1 MTPNRISPVASSPTG
16 SEGIL
21 GEVMRTQVAIIGSG
35 PAGLILG
42 HLLQQAGIDTLIL
55 EARDR
60 AYVRA
65 RVRAGLLEQGT
76 VDLLTRMGVA
86 SRLHA
91 EGLVHDGITLS
102 FGGARHRIDCK
113 ALTGRTVTVYGQTEV
128 TCDLID
134 AREKMGAE
142 TIYEADVL
150 ELKGFDSESPVIV
163 FRENGQIRELKCDFI
178 LGCDGFHGIS
188 RRSVPEKSIEFF
200 DRVYPFGWLGVMAEV
215 PPAESEVIYA
225 NHPRGFGLFSMR
237 TPTRQRCYIQ
247 IPLDE
252 TLEQWPDDRFWDE
265 LRLRLDPDTAAA
277 VVVAPSVE
285 KAIAPLR
292 SFVAEP
298 MRFGRLFLAGDAAH
312 IVPPTGGKGL
322 NLAVSDALYL
332 SEALIQH
339 YLEGSDA
346 GLNGYSQRALARV
359 WKAERFSWWMT
370 TLLHDFPDMA
380 PFQRKIQQT
389 ELEYLFSSKA
399 AMTTLA
405 ENYVGLLY

>member
-1 MTPNRISPVASSPTG
+1 
-16 SEGIL
+16 
-21 GEVMRTQVAIIGSG
+21 MRTQVAIIGSG
-35 PAGLILG
+35 PAGLVLG
-42 HLLQQAGIDTLIL
+42 QLLHQAGIDAVIL

-76 VDLLTRMGVA
+76 VDLLTQMGVA
-86 SRLHA
+86 ARLNA
-91 EGLVHDGITLS
+91 EGLVHEGITLS
-102 FGGARHRIDCK
+102 FGSSRHRIDCK
-113 ALTGRTVTVYGQTEV
+113 ALTGRSVTVYGQTEV

-134 AREKMGAE
+134 AREAAGGK
-142 TIYEADVL
+142 TIYEAEIM
-150 ELKGFDSESPVIV
+150 ELKDFDTAKPKVV
-163 FRENGQIRELKCDFI
+163 FKEKGSVRELACDFI
-178 LGCDGFHGIS
+178 VGCDGFHGIS
-188 RRSVPEKSIEFF
+188 RRSVPEASIEFF
-200 DRVYPFGWLGVMAEV
+200 DRIYPFGWLGVMAEV
-215 PPAESEVIYA
+215 PPASSEIIYA

-247 IPLDE
+247 VSQEE

-265 LRLRLDPDTAAA
+265 LRLRLDPETAAA
-277 VVVAPSVE
+277 VVVAPSIE

-322 NLAVSDALYL
+322 NLAVSDALFL
-332 SEALIQH
+332 SEALVELYQ
-339 YLEGSDA
+339 EKSAA
-346 GLNGYSQRALARV
+346 GIDDYSRRALARV

-370 TLLHDFPDMA
+370 NLLHDFPGTT
-380 PFQRKIQQT
+380 PFEKKMRQT

-405 ENYVGLLY
+405 ENYVGLLH